1 MSTSMDGSV
10 LPDKDLTFAKVVVLA
25 ERAGGLALAAR
36 AMESATT
43 RIAVGA
49 LDRLMAERLAVMREA
64 AERGCAGPV
73 ISRTGTTG
81 GDGFRLWAASGR
93 GGLAGEPLT
102 RAVARALAIAEVNA
116 AMGRI
121 VAAPTAGSCGI
132 VPGVLL
138 TVAEQCGLG
147 DDKIV
152 DGLWVAGL
160 VGQVIQGR
168 IALSGAQGGCQAECG
183 AAAAMAAAAA
193 CHLAGGDALAS
204 THAAAI
210 ALKNLLGLVCD
221 PVAGLVEVPCI
232 KRNAGGVA
240 IAFAAAEMA
249 LAGIRSV
256 IPPDEV
262 VMAMAEIGHGL
273 PLALRE
279 TGDGGLAATFT
290 GRAIAAALAEDGDL
304 GTRQASLDNKVT
316 GSDRQC

>member
-1 MSTSMDGSV
+1 MSESVDGSL
-10 LPDKDLTFAKVVVLA
+10 LPDKDLTFAKVVVPA
-25 ERAGGLALAAR
+25 QHAGGLALAAR
-36 AMESATT
+36 EMESASTGLP
-43 RIAVGA
+43 VGE
-49 LDRLMAERLAVMREA
+49 LDRLMAGRLAVMREA

-81 GDGFRLWAASGR
+81 GDAFRLCVATGR
-93 GGLAGEPLT
+93 GGILGGPLT

-152 DGLWVAGL
+152 EGLWVAGL

-193 CHLAGGDALAS
+193 CHLAGGDAQAS

-240 IAFAAAEMA
+240 IALAAAEMA

-279 TGDGGLAATFT
+279 TGEGGLAATPT

-304 GTRQASLDNKVT
+304 GASDASVSGSVT
-316 GSDRQC
+316 GSERKC

>member
-1 MSTSMDGSV
+1 MNGSS
-10 LPDKDLTFAKVVVLA
+10 LLGTDLTFAKAVAAA
-25 ERAGGLALAAR
+25 EQAGGLAVAAR
-36 AMESATT
+36 AVESAT
-43 RIAVGA
+43 AGLPVA
-49 LDRLMAERLAVMREA
+49 ELDRIMAGRLAVMREA
-64 AERGCAGPV
+64 AERGCAAPV

-81 GDGFRLWAASGR
+81 GDAFRLWQA
-93 GGLAGEPLT
+93 AGESGVGIIGGHLT
-102 RAVARALAIAEVNA
+102 RAVARALGIAEVNA

-138 TVAEQCGLG
+138 TVAEQLGLG
-147 DDKIV
+147 DGEIV

-193 CHLAGGDALAS
+193 CHLAGGDAPAS

-240 IAFAAAEMA
+240 IALTAAEMA

-273 PLALRE
+273 PLTLRE
-279 TGDGGLAATFT
+279 TGEGGLAATPT
-290 GRAIAAALAEDGDL
+290 GRAIAAALAVDSGSATIEVAEDVHHSEG
-304 GTRQASLDNKVT
+304 K
-316 GSDRQC
+316 RQC